1 MISLSNI
8 DQIIPGFLRGSELF
22 KLVVL
27 DVDGNV
33 LQGNDSFLSSYSIS
47 VGDHFGN
54 FLSIK
59 SELKFEEVLE
69 NSMLSPKE
77 NFNAVL
83 ELKLEQG
90 QIESLVWEFSVLT
103 DKEMDL
109 MGMVGIG
116 VNLDLMSESRQYSG
130 FLDLLAQAN
139 LTLNREWKVIKG
151 DKEKLAYMGLNI
163 DDVLGQDFRDFL
175 SPSAR
180 LADFFSENKYN
191 RFDLDLKMGR
201 FEVISIKEQD
211 EMSICFIKRKG
222 KPTTPDFLSK
232 LQLESIPLPVWILDQ
247 DGILIQQ
254 NQKAKRFSPKING
267 QNTREGKKFEIGGE
281 EFEQSFSLCLS
292 NRFAKYSLS
301 LSEEDQKTKTIH
313 FSMASVEI
321 ENAGYTLILVQAHD
335 SNEPEEL
342 MRLKLENKKLKEVAL
357 KPSYILRSPLS
368 SMLGLL
374 DLIDSD
380 QLDPENK
387 KYFSHLKPLAN
398 ELDQVIRK
406 NAKKL
411 SSLD

>member
-8 DQIIPGFLRGSELF
+8 DQIIPSFLRGSELF

-27 DVDGNV
+27 DVNGNV
-33 LQGNDSFLSSYSIS
+33 LQGNDTFLSSYSIS
-47 VGDHFGN
+47 VGDYFGG
-54 FLSIK
+54 FLLEK

-77 NFNAVL
+77 NFNSVL
-83 ELKLEQG
+83 ELKLGQS

-103 DKEMDL
+103 DEEMDL
-109 MGMVGIG
+109 MGLVGIG
-116 VNLDLMSESRQYSG
+116 VNMGLMAESRQYSG

-139 LTLNREWKVIKG
+139 LTLDSEWKVIKG
-151 DKEKLAYMGLNI
+151 DKEKLAHLGIKI
-163 DDVLGQDFRDFL
+163 DDIVGQDFRDFL

-180 LADFFSENKYN
+180 LSDFFSENKYN
-191 RFDLDLKMGR
+191 RFELDLKMGR

-211 EMSICFIKRKG
+211 EMSICFIKRQG
-222 KPTTPDFLSK
+222 KASTPDFLSK
-232 LQLESIPLPVWILDQ
+232 VQLESIPLPVWILDQ
-247 DGILIQQ
+247 EGILVQQ
-254 NQKAKRFSPKING
+254 NQKAKRFASKLNG
-267 QNTREGKKFEIGGE
+267 QNTIEGKKFEVGGS
-281 EFEQSFSLCLS
+281 EFENSFNSCLS
-292 NRFAKYSLS
+292 NRFSKFSLS
-301 LSEEDQKTKTIH
+301 LSEEDQKPRIIY
-313 FSMASVEI
+313 FSMASVEL
-321 ENAGYTLILVQAHD
+321 ESTGHTLILVQAHE
-335 SNEPEEL
+335 SNEPQEL
-342 MRLKLENKKLKEVAL
+342 IRLKLENKKLKDVAM

-380 QLDPENK
+380 QLDSENK

-398 ELDQVIRK
+398 ELDEVIRK